1 MSPGDAVLPVLDFSA
16 ADIHEGRLTALL
28 VDMATQHGPIC
39 RGVLPDG
46 PGQGRELIFMI
57 GPEANR
63 FVLHTARDH
72 FSHDQGW
79 SPYLG
84 ERVGK
89 GLLNM
94 DPPEHTVHRKIWQ
107 PAFTA
112 ACMEAYLPIIDQV
125 LLQRLAAWDDRPVV
139 DVYAEA
145 RAITFDVAAAALAGF
160 PLDPS
165 LDRLRA
171 LFYTLVH
178 GFDAAQESWE
188 TFVQRM
194 QQARTEIAGLL
205 LARIA
210 QSRRRPQGNN
220 VLGLILQ
227 AQEAHGLS
235 DEQVLAHLNIL
246 LVAGHETTTTLGARV
261 LTTLARY
268 PAYQEQ
274 VVAELAAVGALADT
288 PVSLEAV
295 RGLKL
300 LDAVVREVGRLYPPV
315 LMVPRGV
322 VHAYTF
328 AGYAVPAGAQV
339 RLALAASHRLPGLF
353 RAPDQF
359 DPTRFLPPRDE
370 ERDHP
375 YALVTFGGGPRLCI
389 GMSFAQLE
397 VKRLVMAV
405 LRRYQ
410 VTPDTTQ
417 DVPHTGFWTAFAS
430 DSLRVRLTPRAASL

>member
-1 MSPGDAVLPVLDFSA
+1 MSQGVAALPVVEFSA

-28 VDMATQHGPIC
+28 VAMAARHGPIC
-39 RGVLPDG
+39 RGVVPDG
-46 PGQGRELIFMI
+46 PSQGRELIFMI

-63 FVLHTARDH
+63 FVFHTHRDH

-84 ERVGK
+84 ERIGK

-94 DPPEHTVHRKIWQ
+94 DPPEHTFHRKIWQ

-112 ACMEAYLPIIDQV
+112 ACMEAYLPIIEQV
-125 LLQRLAAWDDRPVV
+125 LRQRLAAWAARPVV

-160 PLDPS
+160 PLDPG

-188 TFVQRM
+188 TFVQRI
-194 QQARTEIAGLL
+194 QQARAEVAGLL

-210 QSRRRPQGNN
+210 QSRSRPQANN

-227 AQEAHGLS
+227 AQDAHGLS

-261 LTTLARY
+261 VTILAHY

-274 VVAELAAVGALADT
+274 VVAELAAAGVLADT
-288 PVSLEAV
+288 PASLEEV

-322 VHAYTF
+322 LHTFTF
-328 AGYAVPAGAQV
+328 AGYEVPAGAQV

-353 RAPDQF
+353 RAPDHF
-359 DPTRFLPPRDE
+359 DPARFLPPRDE

-389 GMSFAQLE
+389 GMNFAQVE
-397 VKRLVMAV
+397 VKRLVIEV

-410 VTPDTTQ
+410 VAPVTPQ
-417 DVPHTGFWTAFAS
+417 DVPHTGFWTAFVP
-430 DSLRVRLTPRAASL
+430 DSLQVRLTPRPAPS